1 MKTAKEFI
9 EKMQSDKDFTA
20 QVKEKVKAAKD
31 AGAEDTFA
39 AINTVSKEL
48 SYEISPEQ
56 IKEIVA
62 SASED
67 ISDEELG
74 KVAGGGIPWPRFSN
88 LFTTLC

>member
-39 AINTVSKEL
+39 AISTVSK
-48 SYEISPEQ
+48 
-56 IKEIVA
+56 
-62 SASED
+62 
-67 ISDEELG
+67 ELG

>member
-39 AINTVSKEL
+39 AISTVSKEL
-48 SYEISPEQ
+48 GYEISPEQ
-56 IKEIVA
+56 LKEIENQ
-62 SASED
+62 SED
-67 ISDEELG
+67 VSDEELG

-88 LFTTLC
+88 LFTILC